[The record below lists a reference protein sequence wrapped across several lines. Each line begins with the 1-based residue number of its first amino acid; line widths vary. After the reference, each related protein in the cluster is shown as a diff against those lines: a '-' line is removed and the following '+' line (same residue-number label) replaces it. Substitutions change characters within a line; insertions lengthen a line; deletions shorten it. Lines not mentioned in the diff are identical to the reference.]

1 MNKTP
6 TREIEVGLA
15 EEAKEYLRTTLAV
28 FLSPFRPATAM
39 YL

>member
-1 MNKTP
+1 M
-6 TREIEVGLA
+6 REIKVDLA
-15 EEAKEYLRTTLAV
+15 EEAKEYLRTTLVAV